1 MAIATRFGYALAG
14 AIAGLALTPAFAA
27 NMPLASHRA
36 VYDLS
41 LLSSKGDNAPSSAR
55 GRIVFEFNGT
65 ACEGYA
71 VTFRQVTE
79 MQSAEGETMV
89 SDMRS
94 TTFEEGDGNG
104 LNFKIETTN
113 NGGRPEVID
122 GRAVKS
128 DGALSLDL
136 RSPSREKLDLGTDVV
151 FPTDQILRLV
161 EAAKG
166 GARTVDMNIFD
177 GSDTGKKIYATLT
190 VIGRE
195 ASNPPSEKPAQI
207 DAMKNVRRWPVVISF
222 FDTGKT
228 SDTPNYTLG
237 FDLYENGVSGALRL
251 DYGQFVLK
259 GELSALDMLASGA
272 CEK

>member
-1 MAIATRFGYALAG
+1 MTIAGKLGFVLAGALAG
-14 AIAGLALTPAFAA
+14 SSLLPAHAA

-41 LLSSKGDNAPSSAR
+41 LLTSKGDNAPSSAR

-71 VTFRQVTE
+71 VSFRQVTE
-79 MQSAEGETMV
+79 MQSSEGETMV

-94 TTFEEGDGNG
+94 TTFEEGDGKG

-122 GRAVKS
+122 GRATKM
-128 DGALSLDL
+128 DGALSIDL
-136 RSPSREKLDLGTDVV
+136 RSPSREKLDLGVDVV
-151 FPTDQILRLV
+151 FPTDQMVRLV
-161 EAAKG
+161 EAAKS
-166 GARTVDMNIFD
+166 GARTVDMNVFD

-195 ASNPPSEKPAQI
+195 ATNPPSEKPAQI
-207 DAMKNVRRWPVVISF
+207 DAMKNVRRWPVVVSF
-222 FDTGKT
+222 FDTSKT

-237 FDLYENGVSGALRL
+237 FDLYENGISGALRL

-259 GELSALDMLASGA
+259 GEMSALDMLPSGS
-272 CEK
+272 CDK